1 MRGNV
6 YRSGGR
12 RTGSVLPGVGAG
24 SVVLAVGVAMALA
37 LAMLMSSASTAFAR
51 GYAAVQVR
59 PPVVEIAESRTQVI
73 RLPPAVIAH
82 AAGHKI
88 A

>member
-12 RTGSVLPGVGAG
+12 RTGSSLLGVGVG
-24 SVVLAVGVAMALA
+24 SIVLAVGVGLALA

-51 GYAAVQVR
+51 GYAAAQFR
-59 PPVVEIAESRTQVI
+59 PPVVEIAESHTQAI
-73 RLPPAVIAH
+73 RLPPAIIAH